1 MSEDK
6 PFKNRDEV
14 KQDIRLCFLMG
25 QILIFV
31 SLGLA
36 LLGVISDALNVTLVL
51 ETSSWFQLAIVVGLI
66 ALVPNMRSLTAKLLY
81 GIESELKNE

>member
-1 MSEDK
+1 MGVVSAMSEDK
-6 PFKNRDEV
+6 PFKNREEV

-36 LLGVISDALNVTLVL
+36 VLGVISDALNVTLVL
-51 ETSSWFQLAIVVGLI
+51 ETMSWFLLAIVVGLI
-66 ALVPNMRSLTAKLLY
+66 
-81 GIESELKNE
+81 